1 MYVVILSV
9 ARKKRLSDLRTCRT
23 EVVDLEKPKTLLK
36 SRMFKVDRNIT
47 IIISKR
53 SLRGAMSK
61 ATRWINNNLF
71 KSDCNR
77 IEKDAPLTKWSKQ
90 VTWRIY

>member
-1 MYVVILSV
+1 MYKVIIQSV
-9 ARKKRLSDLRTCRT
+9 NIHGPG
-23 EVVDLEKPKTLLK
+23 EVYVEWEE
-36 SRMFKVDRNIT
+36 